1 MNTTLSLLLLLVPG
15 QANANATV
23 PRIQNQEI
31 KPGEEKSVRPGIND
45 RFLEKRLD
53 VKSWVAR
60 FEIES
65 REVYAAREALVTLT
79 SLKPGST
86 IADIGAGT
94 GFFSRLFSREVG
106 GKGLVYAVDIA
117 PRFIAHIDR
126 QARKE
131 GLRNI
136 QTVQCKDKS
145 VNLPPKSIDVAF
157 ICDTYHHFEYPRS
170 TIASIH
176 RALRMNGMLVLVDFE
191 RIPGKSKAFTLNHV
205 RAGKE
210 VFRKEIEE
218 GGFVLVDQQHVS
230 PAQENYVLRFKK
242 K

>member
-15 QANANATV
+15 QANANPTV

-191 RIPGKSKAFTLNHV
+191 RIPGKSTAFTLNHV

-218 GGFVLVDQQHVS
+218 CGFVLIDQQHVS

>member
-1 MNTTLSLLLLLVPG
+1 MNTTLPLLLLLVPG
-15 QANANATV
+15 QANAHATL
-23 PRIQNQEI
+23 PRIQGQEVT
-31 KPGEEKSVRPGIND
+31 PGEEKSVRPGIND

-53 VKSWVAR
+53 VQSWIAR

-65 REVYAAREALVTLT
+65 REVYGAREAIVALT

-106 GKGLVYAVDIA
+106 GKGIVYAVDIA
-117 PRFIAHIDR
+117 PRFIAHTNR

-136 QTVQCKDKS
+136 QAVQCKENS
-145 VNLPPKSIDVAF
+145 TNLPANSIDVAF

-176 RALRMNGMLVLVDFE
+176 RALRMNGILILIDFE
-191 RIPGKSKAFTLNHV
+191 RIPGKSTAFTLKHV

-218 GGFVLVDQQHVS
+218 SGFVLLDQQHVS
-230 PAQENYVLRFKK
+230 PAQENYALRFKK

>member
-15 QANANATV
+15 QANANPTV

-218 GGFVLVDQQHVS
+218 GGFVLIDQQHVS

>member
-15 QANANATV
+15 QANATD

-31 KPGEEKSVRPGIND
+31 TPGEEKSVRPGIND

-53 VKSWVAR
+53 VKNWVAR

-65 REVYAAREALVTLT
+65 REVYAAREAIVTLT

-136 QTVQCKDKS
+136 QTVQCKDNS
-145 VNLPPKSIDVAF
+145 ANLPTNSIDVAF

-191 RIPGKSKAFTLNHV
+191 RIPGKSTAFTLKHV

-218 GGFVLVDQQHVS
+218 GGFVLIDQQHVS

>member
-15 QANANATV
+15 QANANPTV

-145 VNLPPKSIDVAF
+145 INLPPKSIDVAF

-218 GGFVLVDQQHVS
+218 GGFVLIDQQHVS